1 MEFVDEV
8 PMANE
13 VTHVDTMER
22 RDDVLILPVKAALL
36 LRRHWAAEIGWCDKD
51 ILEVECM
58 ELVALFDNGQCA
70 ALLADGG
77 LELLATS
84 AVGSVNS
91 WSGRRH

>member
-22 RDDVLILPVKAALL
+22 RDDVLNLPVKAALL

-58 ELVALFDNGQCA
+58 ELVASRQWSMHKRCQCP
-70 ALLADGG
+70 LLADGG
-77 LELLATS
+77 LELLATCNFC
-84 AVGSVNS
+84 G
-91 WSGRRH
+91 